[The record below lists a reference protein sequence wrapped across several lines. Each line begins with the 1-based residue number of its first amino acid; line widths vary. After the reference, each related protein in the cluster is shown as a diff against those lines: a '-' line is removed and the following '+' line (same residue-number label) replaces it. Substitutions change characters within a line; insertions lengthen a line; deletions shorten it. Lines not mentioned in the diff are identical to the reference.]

1 MADIE
6 VRKSKVIV
14 INRIFSGDFLSQGEN
29 LGHEIV
35 NIFKSDPIKEEH
47 NGKYYI
53 YLMSDGN
60 IPYEHQGE
68 DIDAMFMGHGEGK
81 HAMELTSMASGLQS
95 ILKVDLK
102 GFREGQKEINF
113 LFLELLSKEYLP
125 EILQEEQQ
133 QQFETYKKWIL
144 TSAFLDYKKQKE
156 GFNKTDLEE
165 LEKAYNALKDLANS
179 ISKKGINKSKR
190 ESLSKFVSQGY
201 LAKAILWRAEHIH
214 QLYYIIE
221 NQIYYGGIRLD
232 KLFQNNN
239 ENKYGMSIYVTYT
252 AKTHCKVEEQNEF
265 FKKSYYLIDKNTREL
280 EGIQTGRDA
289 VSPQS
294 SATYYYSDDTV
305 FDEIVSLK
313 KDFNDPVGH
322 YEESDVDDTFSFMT
336 ITRKEYDELA
346 YSNLFAYFFEK
357 YPQLLQKI
365 VNEKEKERN
374 LQIHTVNAESSRKL
388 KDSKQEQDLESSQ
401 DIEAEGKSES
411 TKCLYREKKNIDI
424 LIVGDDYTIVIENKV
439 KSKLNGLKYDANNQ
453 VFSTQLDKYK
463 SWVEKEYP
471 NFQHIYWI
479 FAPEYNKIDEKY
491 RKDYKLITYTDL
503 HEWFKSEK
511 GVCNEDKYFD
521 DFLKALLYHKG
532 NDNHFEEVNRKRL
545 KNLIGNL

>member
-1 MADIE
+1 MTDIKVKECE
-6 VRKSKVIV
+6 VAV

-35 NIFKSDPIKEEH
+35 NIFKSDPREGVHE
-47 NGKYYI
+47 GKYCI

-60 IPYEHQGE
+60 IPDNHQEEH
-68 DIDAMFMGHGEGK
+68 IDAMFMGHGEGK
-81 HAMELTSMASGLQS
+81 HAMELTSMAIDLQS
-95 ILKVDLK
+95 VLKVDLK
-102 GFREGQKEINF
+102 GFSEGQKEINF

-125 EILQEEQQ
+125 EILQEEQRE
-133 QQFETYKKWIL
+133 QFKTYEKWIL
-144 TSAFLDYKKQKE
+144 TSDFLNYRNQKE
-156 GFNKTDLEE
+156 GFNEDDLKE
-165 LEKAYNALKDLANS
+165 LENAYKGLEFLADD
-179 ISKKGINKSKR
+179 ISKKGINKPKK

-201 LAKAILWRAEHIH
+201 LAKAICWRAEHIH
-214 QLYYIIE
+214 QLHYIIE
-221 NQIYYGGIRLD
+221 NQIYYGNVRLD

-252 AKTHCKVEEQNEF
+252 AKEHCKVKEQKDVIKN
-265 FKKSYYLIDKNTREL
+265 SYYLIDKKTRGL
-280 EGIQTGRDA
+280 EGIQTDRDA
-289 VSPQS
+289 VSPQR

-365 VNEKEKERN
+365 VDEKEKERN
-374 LQIHTVNAESSRKL
+374 LHILTVNAESSRKL

-424 LIVGDDYTIVIENKV
+424 LIVGNDYTIVIENKV

-511 GVCNEDKYFD
+511 GVCNKDKYFD

-545 KNLIGNL
+545 KNLIENL